1 MWFGKANEI
10 VTGFQCRLILPVKTY
25 ILFSEV
31 GRGERRRQATWR
43 ATATPSGQLFVA
55 SDAAEMKLVDFSVT
69 NVLL

>member
-31 GRGERRRQATWR
+31 GRGERRRQMTWR
-43 ATATPSGQLFVA
+43 AAVSPAGQMVVA
-55 SDAAEMKLVDFSVT
+55 SDAAEMNWWIIRIFL
-69 NVLL
+69 